1 MCICFAEYVQ
11 AFDCVKHE
19 LLLGMLEELEIG
31 GLDLRRIRNDGW
43 IAIQTGVRQ
52 IVFCHQTYS
61 ICIVRELY
69 ARSNEVLFY
78 SLVNGIL
85 IIFRYADDTALF
97 ADTEKKLQELVSIMA
112 KESEKLGLM
121 INCQNTFSNG
131 LY

>member
-1 MCICFAEYVQ
+1 MMA
-11 AFDCVKHE
+11 
-19 LLLGMLEELEIG
+19 
-31 GLDLRRIRNDGW
+31 GLPF
-43 IAIQTGVRQ
+43 RQ
-52 IVFCHQTYS
+52 VFGKIVFCQQTYS

-69 ARSNEVLFY
+69 ARSNEELFY
-78 SLVNGIL
+78 SSVNGIL
-85 IIFRYADDTALF
+85 IIFRYADDTELF